1 MSAPLRTPGVRPRP
15 TLRRRLDAA
24 SSRFFPAACTA
35 LLLLLAAAPLG
46 LPGQAQA
53 QPAVALGCV
62 FFWSLNRPAGMT
74 PPAVF
79 LLGLLADLL
88 GLTPPGVLVLLLL
101 AAHGFAVGCWR
112 RGLARQGL
120 LAAWLVFAAV
130 AAGAA
135 ALEWAVVGLMSVRLL
150 PARDALLQ
158 FGLTAGLYP
167 ALAALFTQ
175 AQRGLADPD
184 WA

>member
-1 MSAPLRTPGVRPRP
+1 MRTPGIRPRP

-24 SSRFFPAACTA
+24 SRRLFPAAGTA
-35 LLLLLAAAPLG
+35 VLLLLAAAPLG

-53 QPAVALGCV
+53 QSAVALACV
-62 FFWSLNRPAGMT
+62 FFWSLTRPASMT
-74 PPAVF
+74 PPVVF

-88 GLTPPGVLVLLLL
+88 GLTPPGVSVLILL
-101 AAHGFAVGCWR
+101 AAHGLAAGWR
-112 RGLARQGL
+112 RVLVQRGFLAV
-120 LAAWLVFAAV
+120 WLVFAAV

-135 ALEWAVVGLMSVRLL
+135 ALEWAMVGLLSVRLL
-150 PARDALLQ
+150 PVRDALLQ

-175 AQRGLADPD
+175 AHRGLADPD
-184 WA
+184 RA

>member
-1 MSAPLRTPGVRPRP
+1 MLAPLRTPGIRPRP

-24 SSRFFPAACTA
+24 SRQLFPAACTA
-35 LLLLLAAAPLG
+35 LLLLLAAAPLDV
-46 LPGQAQA
+46 PGQAQA
-53 QPAVALGCV
+53 QPAVALACV
-62 FFWSLNRPAGMT
+62 FFWSLNRPASMT

-88 GLTPPGVLVLLLL
+88 GLTPPGVSVLILL
-101 AAHGFAVGCWR
+101 AAHGLAVGCWR
-112 RGLARQGL
+112 RGLAGQGF

-135 ALEWAVVGLMSVRLL
+135 ALEWAMVGLLSVRLL
-150 PARDALLQ
+150 PVRDALLQ
-158 FGLTAGLYP
+158 FGLTTGLYP
-167 ALAALFTQ
+167 ALAALFGQ

-184 WA
+184 RA

>member
-1 MSAPLRTPGVRPRP
+1 LIPLRTPGVRPRP

-24 SSRFFPAACTA
+24 SRRFFPAACTA
-35 LLLLLAAAPLG
+35 MLLLLAAAPLD

-53 QPAVALGCV
+53 QPAVALACV
-62 FFWSLNRPAGMT
+62 FFWSLNRPASMS

-88 GLTPPGVLVLLLL
+88 GLTPPGVSVLILL
-101 AAHGFAVGCWR
+101 AAHGLAAGWR
-112 RGLARQGL
+112 RVLAGQGV
-120 LAAWLVFAAV
+120 LAVWLVFAAV

-135 ALEWAVVGLMSVRLL
+135 ALEWAMVGLLSVRLL

-158 FGLTAGLYP
+158 FGLTTGLYP
-167 ALAALFTQ
+167 ALAALFSQ

-184 WA
+184 RA